1 MPGHSRWDERLDSVL
16 LSSPTSQLTADELR
30 AVIHT
35 QTPEACH
42 AQQLTFSSRSIAAVA
57 VIDRATSK
65 PTCSRV
71 NSSITLQILKGF
83 ALVVAIELEV
93 QCPHVPRTCRWLR
106 TRRWHR
112 QAPLLTS
119 FARQDPQ
126 TLLAP
131 QGIHHIT
138 ATGKTS
144 WPGLSPKHGD
154 SPSVGAHQRK

>member
-1 MPGHSRWDERLDSVL
+1 MSKSSRWDERLGSIM
-16 LSSPTSQLTADELR
+16 LSCLVSQLTPDELR
-30 AVIHT
+30 GVIHT
-35 QTPEACH
+35 QTPPGLPRTA
-42 AQQLTFSSRSIAAVA
+42 ATFSSRSITAIG

-131 QGIHHIT
+131 QVIHHIT